1 MASGF
6 TSQADNFNLAVDY
19 SNAELATSDGGY
31 ASGTYVNTNNGG
43 NNTGGDNAGAN
54 NTGANN
60 NANVADYTDY
70 SSFYGDGSTTGGY
83 DYSYDI
89 Y

>member
-1 MASGF
+1 
-6 TSQADNFNLAVDY
+6 
-19 SNAELATSDGGY
+19 
-31 ASGTYVNTNNGG
+31 
-43 NNTGGDNAGAN
+43 
-54 NTGANN
+54 
-60 NANVADYTDY
+60 VADYTDY